1 MEYQLLIDMLLM
13 LLLSMDSLGLC
24 CKLASAL
31 LAFWSNSTICKK
43 LRIPSHRGRL
53 KSVVHFWAAF
63 YHL

>member
-31 LAFWSNSTICKK
+31 AFWSNSTICKK
-43 LRIPSHRGRL
+43 FCIPSHRGRL
-53 KSVVHFWAAF
+53 KSVVHLWAAL
-63 YHL
+63 YYL